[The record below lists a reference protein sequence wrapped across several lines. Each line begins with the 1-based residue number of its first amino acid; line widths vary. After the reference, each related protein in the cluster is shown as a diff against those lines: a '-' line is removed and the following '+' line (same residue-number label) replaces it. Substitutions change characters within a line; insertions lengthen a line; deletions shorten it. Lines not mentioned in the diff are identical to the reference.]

1 MAELI
6 LDAGVD
12 TWVVQP
18 YPDTTRD
25 VAKYPVIQNSLRRTL
40 VQLNGLDRLPSTA
53 VVLSATLSC
62 PARGAWDA
70 QLVSVQALGLNSDG
84 SQWRVAR
91 ATWNYQPG
99 VVGSA
104 VSTSIAALDDGDLV
118 ELDVT
123 SLAQAIVLGQANYG
137 WRISTD
143 NAATQSSFY
152 GFDSGHESWTL
163 TVEYTLAPE
172 SPAQLTPQGV
182 VGIAKPVFQV
192 DDQDDL
198 AQMRVQID
206 DDMLGTPLYDS
217 GWGSVTGPA
226 LDSAR
231 TDLPGGA
238 YSGLADGMV
247 RYWRVAVKTT
257 DGAVSDF
264 SEWVQITRAV
274 KPALTVDTPTGG
286 TTRSSTPT
294 VTAHLTP
301 AGTADTRWRVRVLA
315 ATTSEVHW
323 DSGTALQGAT
333 LAAKV
338 PQSWRGKKVMAE
350 DVTYRFEVSVLDRPD
365 RVGSYGDP
373 QWITITESIL
383 LDHDASEAV
392 PSGLVVSQPSPGAP
406 DVLLHFTRSA
416 TPDYF
421 EVQRSEGGGDFKT
434 LPYQIDPTDALYDTL
449 TWEWIDVTAAPNTV
463 NTYRVRAVT
472 SDNSSPW
479 SVTDTLTPEVKG
491 MWVRSGYGSVV
502 LDGSAFDA
510 IKQLDKRVTYNLPYA
525 YEDVD
530 IIGAVS
536 GYAGDGLEFS
546 IDNRD
551 PAYQDVD
558 DARAV
563 LELIRKHPEQPVQLV
578 WGTVSIPAYLRG
590 LSVAPASDSVSPLRD
605 RKHTVS
611 FGFFQT
617 DDAAETG
624 YGAAYYDVGV
634 YY

>member
-40 VQLNGLDRLPSTA
+40 VQINGLDRLPSTA
-53 VVLSATLSC
+53 VILSATLSC
-62 PARGAWDA
+62 PARGAWDP
-70 QLVSVQALGLNSDG
+70 QLVSVQALGLNADG

-91 ATWNYQPG
+91 ATWNNQPG

-104 VSTSIAALDDGDLV
+104 VATSISALDDGDAV
-118 ELDVT
+118 DLDVT
-123 SLAQAIVLGQANYG
+123 ALAQAIVLGQANYG
-137 WRISTD
+137 WRIFTD

-163 TVEYTLAPE
+163 MVEYTLSPE
-172 SPAQLTPQGV
+172 APAQLTPQGV

-217 GWGSVTGPA
+217 GWGGVTGPA

-238 YSGLADGMV
+238 YSGLADGMM

-257 DGAVSDF
+257 DGAESDF
-264 SEWVQITRAV
+264 SEWVQITRDV
-274 KPALTVDTPTGG
+274 KPTLAVDSPTGG

-294 VTAHLTP
+294 VTAHLSP

-315 ATTSEVHW
+315 ATTPDVLW

-333 LAAKV
+333 LTAKV
-338 PQSWRGKKVMAE
+338 PRKWRGKTVLAE
-350 DVTYRFEVSVLDRPD
+350 DVSYRFEVSVLDRPD

-373 QWITITESIL
+373 QWITSTQTVL
-383 LDHDASEAV
+383 LDHDASEAI
-392 PSGLVVSQPSPGAP
+392 PSGLVASQPTVGAP

-421 EVQRSEGGGDFKT
+421 EVQRSEAGGNFKT
-434 LPYQIDPTDALYDTL
+434 LPYEINPADALYDAL
-449 TWEWIDVTAAPNTV
+449 TWEWVDVTAPPNTTL
-463 NTYRVRAVT
+463 TYRVRAVT
-472 SDNSSPW
+472 NDNSSPW

-491 MWVRSGYGSVV
+491 MWIRSGYGSIV
-502 LDGSAFDA
+502 LDGDTLDA
-510 IKQLDKRVTYNLPYA
+510 IKQVTKRVTYNLPYA

-530 IIGAVS
+530 IIGAVG
-536 GYAGDGLEFS
+536 GYAADSLDLS

-551 PAYQDVD
+551 PDYQSVD
-558 DARAV
+558 DAREI
-563 LELIRKHPEQPVQLV
+563 LEEVRKHPEQPVQLV
-578 WGTVSIPAYLRG
+578 WGTVSIPAYLRD
-590 LSVAPASDSVSPLRD
+590 LSVAPASDSVSALRD
-605 RKHTVS
+605 RKHAVS

-634 YY
+634 YA